1 MPAVIRDTIQPT
13 DVVEGKL
20 GNGYF
25 VSALACLAERPNLL
39 DKLFITQEYQRDGI
53 YKVQICKDGTW

>member
-1 MPAVIRDTIQPT
+1 MPAVIRDTIRPT

-25 VSALACLAERPNLL
+25 LSALACLAERPNLL
-39 DKLFITQEYQRDGI
+39 DKLFITQEY
-53 YKVQICKDGTW
+53 